1 MAKKGNRQTIYLR
14 NKETGEEIQTVKNRI
29 NDTEKL
35 TLKKYSP
42 KLKKHL
48 VFTEIK
54 KSFNEKK

>member
-14 NKETGEEIQTVKNRI
+14 NKETGEEIQTSKNRI

-35 TLKKYSP
+35 SIKKFSP
-42 KLKKHL
+42 KLHKHI